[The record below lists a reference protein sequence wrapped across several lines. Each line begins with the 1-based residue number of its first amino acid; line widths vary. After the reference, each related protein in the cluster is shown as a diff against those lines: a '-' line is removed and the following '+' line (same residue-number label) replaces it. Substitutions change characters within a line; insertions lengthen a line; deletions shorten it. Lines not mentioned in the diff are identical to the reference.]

1 MRKIIASDYDGT
13 LARPHLGVTDIDR
26 EAIRAW
32 RAAGNLF
39 GIVTG
44 RGRMEEELARVD
56 VEYDFTIVFNGT
68 EIYDGQGALT
78 LSRMGDGKVLYDA
91 LPIMLQKEGDWVDI
105 VGKERSYYV
114 TYQDKLVEERA
125 SWVKQEEIRN
135 VPGFRQIYA
144 LRHNDAETLE
154 IAAQLQEK
162 FGDKMSPLV
171 NGSWLN
177 IAPPGVTKASGVLA
191 YAKIMGVDEKNIFT
205 IGDSY
210 NDLDMVRRFGGFSV
224 LNGAPELKAV
234 ASQVVDGIQ
243 ELVRLKM

>member
-13 LARPHLGVTDIDR
+13 LARPHLGVTDADR

-32 RAAGNLF
+32 RKAGNLF

-44 RGRMEEELARVD
+44 RGRMEEELERVN

-68 EIYDGQGALT
+68 EIYDGQGDLV
-78 LSRMGDGKVLYDA
+78 LSRMGNGKVLYDA
-91 LPIMLQKEGDWVDI
+91 LPVMLRQEGDWVDI
-105 VGKERSYYV
+105 VGKERSYYA
-114 TYQDKLVEERA
+114 TYQDALVEART

-144 LRHNDAETLE
+144 LRRTDREALE
-154 IAAQLQEK
+154 IAAELQER
-162 FGDKMSPLV
+162 FGDYMSPLV

-191 YAKIMGVDEKNIFT
+191 YAKMMGVDEKNIFT

-210 NDLDMVRRFGGFSV
+210 NDLDMVRRFAGFSV
-224 LNGAPELKAV
+224 LNGAQELKAV

-243 ELVRLKM
+243 ELVRLKV

>member
-125 SWVKQEEIRN
+125 SWVKQE
-135 VPGFRQIYA
+135 
-144 LRHNDAETLE
+144 
-154 IAAQLQEK
+154 
-162 FGDKMSPLV
+162 
-171 NGSWLN
+171 
-177 IAPPGVTKASGVLA
+177 
-191 YAKIMGVDEKNIFT
+191 
-205 IGDSY
+205 
-210 NDLDMVRRFGGFSV
+210 
-224 LNGAPELKAV
+224 
-234 ASQVVDGIQ
+234 
-243 ELVRLKM
+243 